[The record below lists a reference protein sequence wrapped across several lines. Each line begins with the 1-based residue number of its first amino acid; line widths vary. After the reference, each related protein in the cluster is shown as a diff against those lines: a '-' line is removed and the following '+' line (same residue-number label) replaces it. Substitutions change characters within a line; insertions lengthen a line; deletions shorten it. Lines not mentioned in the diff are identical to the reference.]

1 MHFVNVTRV
10 CRLVVPR
17 ARVLDGVRVE
27 DDARADS
34 LTER

>member
-1 MHFVNVTRV
+1 MHLVDVTRV
-10 CRLVVPR
+10 CGLVVSR